1 MPSIPRLSPRPT
13 PLIGGMI
20 GVAAMVVSAA
30 CLWAPTHLGAQ
41 ESEGPA
47 GVAAFGLEAAGAVG
61 GSLVGV
67 GLGILIA
74 QPDDCGEDL
83 SCTLNDVALVGLSS
97 AVGAAGGDYLVG
109 RLADT
114 DPDLLGAALG
124 AVLGAAAGAGLL
136 KLLEEAG
143 TGANEGAVAVISFSV
158 TQGLLTAAGSRI
170 LTAIR

>member
-1 MPSIPRLSPRPT
+1 
-13 PLIGGMI
+13 
-20 GVAAMVVSAA
+20 
-30 CLWAPTHLGAQ
+30 
-41 ESEGPA
+41 
-47 GVAAFGLEAAGAVG
+47 VG

-97 AVGAAGGDYLVG
+97 AVGAAAGDFLVG
-109 RLADT
+109 RLART
-114 DPDLLGAALG
+114 DPDLLGAAVGAAVG
-124 AVLGAAAGAGLL
+124 AVAGAGLL

-143 TGANEGAVAVISFSV
+143 TGANEGAAAVISFSV

-170 LTAIR
+170 LAAIR

>member
-13 PLIGGMI
+13 PRIGGMT
-20 GVAAMVVSAA
+20 GVAAMVVSTA

-41 ESEGPA
+41 E
-47 GVAAFGLEAAGAVG
+47 LEAAGAVG